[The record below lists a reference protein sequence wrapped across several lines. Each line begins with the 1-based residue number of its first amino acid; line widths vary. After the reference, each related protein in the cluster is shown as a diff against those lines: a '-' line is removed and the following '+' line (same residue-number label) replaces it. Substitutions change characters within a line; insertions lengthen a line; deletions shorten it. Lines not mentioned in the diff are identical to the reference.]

1 MLVLDSGMILPSNSH
16 MGATYTHFV
25 HLSLSMLNVHL
36 AGQLSVGT
44 YVFELSFP
52 LKNERN

>member
-1 MLVLDSGMILPSNSH
+1 MILPSNSH